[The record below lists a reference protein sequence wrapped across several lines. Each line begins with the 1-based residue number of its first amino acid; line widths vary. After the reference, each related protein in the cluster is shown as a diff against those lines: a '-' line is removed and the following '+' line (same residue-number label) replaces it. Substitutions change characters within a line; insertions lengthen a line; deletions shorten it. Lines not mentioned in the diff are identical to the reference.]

1 MIRIP
6 SNGSAKPVSDAYYF
20 RRGFSL
26 IELMVVVAI
35 LGITAAVAVPSFA
48 SWIADTRTRSVAEAI
63 QNGLRLA
70 QGEAVKRSVRVQFVL
85 TDSAPITK
93 GVAASATGKNWV
105 VQTMDRANPTAI
117 DSFLQGA
124 SLESV
129 SNTSLVTATAAA
141 VTFNSFGRLQS
152 PAQDVTY
159 TLVNPKGSRSLNVNL
174 TRSGAIRLCDPA
186 FVRSANPLGC

>member
-6 SNGSAKPVSDAYYF
+6 SDDSARPTSDAYFF

-35 LGITAAVAVPSFA
+35 LGITAALVAPSFA
-48 SWIADTRTRSVAEAI
+48 EWIADTKTRSVAESI

-85 TDSAPITK
+85 TDSSPIAK

-105 VQTMDRANPTAI
+105 VQTMERASPTVI

-129 SNTSLVTATAAA
+129 SNTSLVSASAAT
-141 VTFNSFGRLQS
+141 VTFNSFGRVQN
-152 PAQDVTY
+152 PAQDVTF
-159 TLVNPKGSRSLNVNL
+159 TLTNPKGSRELRVVL
-174 TRSGAIRLCDPA
+174 RRSGSIRLCDPA
-186 FVRSANPLGC
+186 FVRAVNPLGC